1 VLSGPL
7 ESGPLLGLMMAT
19 VATLLAPEAT
29 VSQAEPGYTY
39 KGTKIFMGSEV
50 VGTTSHNPTLLL
62 DPVEEGLVVGA
73 LVGALVEGAGVAL
86 VVGAGVGALV
96 GALVEGA
103 GVALVVGAAVGA
115 LVGAEV
121 ALVVGAGVA
130 LVVGAGVALVVG
142 AAEGALVAAAEVE
155 EEEED
160 LEGGEHGELTT
171 SSSATSLAS
180 CSVKAT
186 SSSINEFS
194 AANDTSFASPCGT
207 SANTHPIIR
216 NIAKSTSFNLNI
228 VLQVNNTGFVN

>member
-19 VATLLAPEAT
+19 VPTLLAPEAT

-50 VGTTSHNPTLLL
+50 VGTTSHNPTLPL
-62 DPVEEGLVVGA
+62 DPVEEGLVVGAVVGA

-130 LVVGAGVALVVG
+130 LVVGAAV
-142 AAEGALVAAAEVE
+142 GALVAAAEVE
-155 EEEED
+155 EDEEEED

-228 VLQVNNTGFVN
+228 VLQVNFTGFVN